1 MKIIKDMWYV
11 QDVKAD
17 FKRQYLDTLFDLNR
31 KVIETREDYNLV
43 KNSRSSSTPLLS
55 DKEVIDNVKNLNG
68 FIKKEI
74 NRVENKK
81 RLTKRDSFIITKEN
95 MSDNFSIDSL
105 VKKEKETNINLKF
118 GERSKIFLS
127 DMK

>member
-43 KNSRSSSTPLLS
+43 KNSRSSSIPLLS